1 MRQARLTSPAIG
13 RRHDDESFD
22 FGAEADAAIA
32 VRLIANVYNT
42 GVAVSFL
49 GFIARDFGRH
59 AQTGFDRHADLKR
72 RRRSEVKSALRN
84 V

>member
-1 MRQARLTSPAIG
+1 V
-13 RRHDDESFD
+13 RHDDESFD

-32 VRLIANVYNT
+32 VRLIANVYNA
-42 GVAVSFL
+42 GVAVGFL

-72 RRRSEVKSALRN
+72 RRDKKRKSTIVKKR
-84 V
+84 VIYKKVK